1 MKRIICLTSLVFLAL
16 LLFAACA
23 GIDPDGVGEYE
34 ITYHIN
40 GGVNHPDNPVRYH
53 SEVGTALAA
62 PIPGDNMTFEGWY
75 RDAEYT
81 KPIEKIKAG
90 TTGEIDLYAKF
101 TVAFTYT
108 VNDGEAM
115 LTRYLGDD
123 AEVTVDPTVEGYP
136 VTAIAADAFKD
147 NATLTVLTVE
157 EGIKQIGGSAFAG
170 CTSLEIV
177 FLPKSL
183 EYIGAAAFEG
193 CGALRELTLP
203 FIGAQR
209 KNSAESQQYPLGYLF
224 GTRPYSGGVRTE
236 QNFYGNAVGS
246 LTQGFFYIPESLSCV
261 TVTDSAIMRA
271 AFDHCSM
278 IDSIILEEGVTEI
291 GRFAFYDCTSLTTL
305 TVPDSVTFMGVG
317 AFAACTSLE
326 VLNLPFVGDM
336 RRIADAPIQYPLGYL
351 FGYDWYPD
359 SVQITQ
365 IHRDAT
371 GDVVQKYYL
380 PTSLRIVTVNDHT
393 LIHSGTFRNCH
404 MLTGVGIGKKVGT
417 VKPSAF
423 DGCTSLQRVFFGGS
437 AAQWDGITLG
447 SGNGPLL
454 QADVYVRG
462 EWDWVGERPEPN
474 Q

>member
-40 GGVNHPDNPVRYH
+40 GGVNHPDNPARYH
-53 SEVGTALAA
+53 SEEGMALAA
-62 PIPGDNMTFEGWY
+62 PTPGDNMTFEGWY

-81 KPIEKIKAG
+81 KPIEKIEAG
-90 TTGEIDLYAKF
+90 TTGEIVLYAKF

-123 AEVTVDPTVEGYP
+123 AEVTVDPTIEGYP

-157 EGIKQIGGSAFAG
+157 EGIKRIGTSAFAG

-183 EYIGAAAFEG
+183 EQIGAAAFEG

-203 FIGAQR
+203 FVGERR
-209 KNSAESQQYPLGYLF
+209 KTSAESQQYPLGYLF
-224 GTRPYSGGVRTE
+224 GTQPYSGGVQTE
-236 QNFYGNAVGS
+236 QNYIGIASS
-246 LTQGFFYIPESLSCV
+246 LAKGFFYIPESLSCV

-278 IDSIILEEGVTEI
+278 IDSIILEEGVTGI

-305 TVPDSVTFMGVG
+305 TVPDSVTSIGLG

-326 VLNLPFVGDM
+326 VLSLPFIGDM
-336 RRIADAPIQYPLGYL
+336 RKDGDDPYQCPLGYV

-365 IHRDAT
+365 SYLGAT
-371 GDVVQKYYL
+371 TDISQTYYL
-380 PTSLRIVTVNDHT
+380 PASLRVVAVRDHD
-393 LIHSGTFRNCH
+393 LIHTGAFQNCR
-404 MLTGVGIGKKVGT
+404 MLTDVVIGERVRS
-417 VKPSAF
+417 VQSIAF
-423 DGCTSLQRVFFGGS
+423 DGCTSLQRVFFSGTL
-437 AAQWDGITLG
+437 AQWDGITF
-447 SGNGPLL
+447 GNYNAPFL